1 MVVLVSKQHKVT
13 TKYKMQTTP
22 HFSLICHSGEDN
34 IIQKWRASRFCCRA
48 SGFLSHLPCRTS
60 SCGKKIE
67 ACFTFCSTARS
78 RTKAYTSSL
87 IPVFSSIV
95 SSRPTW
101 FWYCRLTC
109 FFVMMLRKDGKENML
124 VIQMKLEKTHQ
135 EGSLWSFY
143 NKPYTDTNKE
153 HNGWLPIYRV
163 AL

>member
-1 MVVLVSKQHKVT
+1 MVVIVSKQHKVT

-22 HFSLICHSGEDN
+22 HFSLICHSGEDI

-143 NKPYTDTNKE
+143 NKPYTDTNK
-153 HNGWLPIYRV
+153 
-163 AL
+163 